1 MRLENKRLMIRTDH
15 HMVNRNSLQAK
26 TSMML
31 SATLGIGLLSAFSSG
46 ADAQVAQEFHPAAAQ
61 LMERLDGE
69 GSASSLSD
77 ALDRRERMLRHE
89 FKILVK
95 RDEES
100 DVNHLLNFFRYSVS
114 THPEWIVFDKDEM
127 EFVAD
132 ADSIKAHLR
141 GTGSI
146 IPLGSDMKAGG
157 ILNNGWV
164 DRLQFTAD
172 AREGFIYDVDEA
184 SEEIAE
190 AINELSDEAW
200 IEAESNVPSLT
211 LRTASGEYVLQRL
224 SKGLSNF
231 MGSPLGRGENVR
243 KSLSENL
250 RGVIVYP
257 GHEFSFNDTIKGSSG
272 WKDAM
277 VIVDGG
283 KLVPEPG
290 GGICQAA
297 TTVFRAAMLAG
308 LPITKQ
314 ANHSLYVKY
323 YEDYGVGLDAT
334 IYPGKQD
341 LSFRNDTGAPIVI
354 VSRTVGDIAE
364 VEIYGV
370 DDGRTVAMTGPFFID
385 DNEWAAGEKPLKIN
399 QVGWTYD
406 VTYADGSVVQDRV
419 VSTYKALP
427 KTLRTQYAEAGGIDM
442 LKR

>member
-1 MRLENKRLMIRTDH
+1 
-15 HMVNRNSLQAK
+15 
-26 TSMML
+26 MML

-46 ADAQVAQEFHPAAAQ
+46 ADAQVVDDLHPAAAQ

-77 ALDRRERMLRHE
+77 ALDRRERMLRHR
-89 FKILVK
+89 FKVFVK
-95 RDEES
+95 LDEEG
-100 DVNHLLNFFRYSVS
+100 DVNHLLNFFNYSVS
-114 THPEWIVFDKDEM
+114 AHPEWIVFDKNEM
-127 EFVAD
+127 AFVAD
-132 ADSIKAHLR
+132 IDSIKAHLR

-146 IPLGSDMKAGG
+146 VPLTANMTAGD
-157 ILNNGWV
+157 IRDNGWV
-164 DRLQFTAD
+164 HRVELSGGSQD
-172 AREGFIYDVDEA
+172 GFNYDVDVAAED
-184 SEEIAE
+184 IAA
-190 AINELSDEAW
+190 AINDLHDEVW
-200 IEAESNVPSLT
+200 IRANDSVPSLNI
-211 LRTASGEYVLQRL
+211 RTASGEYVLQRL
-224 SKGLSNF
+224 SKGLSDF
-231 MGSPLGRGENVR
+231 EGSPLGRGENVR
-243 KSLSENL
+243 KALSENL

-257 GHEFSFNDTIKGSSG
+257 NQEFSFNDTIKGSSG

-341 LSFRNDTGAPIVI
+341 LSFKNDTSAPIVI
-354 VSRTVGDIAE
+354 VSRSVGDIAE
-364 VEIYGV
+364 VEIYGI
-370 DDGRTVAMTGPFFID
+370 DDGRTVNMTGPFFID
-385 DNEWAAGEKPLKIN
+385 DGEWANAQRPLKIN
-399 QVGWTYD
+399 QIGWTYD
-406 VTYADGSVVQDRV
+406 VTYADGSVVQDRI

-442 LKR
+442 LNR